1 MREIY
6 IMRKKVVEPAI
17 VKPKPYFS
25 VPERFDFIS
34 QFVKLLA
41 GGRINSFI
49 LTGDAGLGK
58 SYTVTESLKQKG
70 LKEDTVTDEGDFVV
84 VKGYSTPKALFR
96 LLFEHNGKVI
106 VFDDCDQVFKDPIG
120 SNILKAALD
129 SADKRVITWG
139 AEFPESEPL
148 PNRFEFIGRVVFI
161 SNLQQKQ
168 FPQAL
173 LSRSMKVDLTLSTA
187 EKIER
192 INQVLESLQ
201 VEVEEKNEVM
211 EFIDEYAEVASE
223 LSIRSA
229 LSILKLKRDIGDD
242 TWKKLAL
249 YNFVN

>member
-1 MREIY
+1 MA
-6 IMRKKVVEPAI
+6 RKSKIVDEV

-25 VPERFDFIS
+25 VPERFDFIT

-70 LKEDTVTDEGDFVV
+70 LLEDTIGEVGDYVV
-84 VKGYSTPKALFR
+84 VKGYSTPKSLFR
-96 LLFEHNGKVI
+96 LLFEYNGKVI

-120 SNILKAALD
+120 ANILKAALD
-129 SADKRVITWG
+129 SSEKRIISWG

-161 SNLQQKQ
+161 SNLNQQQ

-173 LSRSMKVDLTLSTA
+173 LSRSMKVDLTLSTQ

-192 INQVLESLQ
+192 IHQVMDSLK
-201 VEVEEKNEVM
+201 VEVEEKTEVM
-211 EFIDEYAEVASE
+211 EFIQEHAESASE

-229 LSILKLKRDIGDD
+229 LGILKLKRDIGEG
-242 TWKKLAL
+242 WKRLAL